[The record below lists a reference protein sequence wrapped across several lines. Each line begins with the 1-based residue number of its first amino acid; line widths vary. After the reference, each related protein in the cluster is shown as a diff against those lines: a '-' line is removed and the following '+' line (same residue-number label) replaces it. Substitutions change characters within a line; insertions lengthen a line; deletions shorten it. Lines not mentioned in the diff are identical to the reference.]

1 MFFLECVSEAAL
13 DAARL
18 AKSILS
24 LRETHRDAV
33 VNELGARAG
42 KAIRLLERLY
52 RDPYVEVND
61 AAAMLGVSYANA
73 NTIVWDLERM
83 GILREATGQQRN
95 RIFVYE
101 DYIALFRE
109 L

>member
-1 MFFLECVSEAAL
+1 
-13 DAARL
+13 
-18 AKSILS
+18 
-24 LRETHRDAV
+24 
-33 VNELGARAG
+33 VNRC
-42 KAIRLLERLY
+42 
-52 RDPYVEVND
+52 
-61 AAAMLGVSYANA
+61 VSYANA
-73 NTIVWDLERM
+73 NTIVWDMESL